1 MARKKFPDLAEDFSE
16 SVPAHF
22 DTPQAP
28 QARPEN
34 ESTYISRAVASQIEN
49 SRQNKVIENRN
60 LELGMS
66 QGRKGLKLKRMT
78 MAFSDMNYDFMRTY
92 ARQKGI
98 SATQLVNDLLSELR
112 KAVYKY

>member
-1 MARKKFPDLAEDFSE
+1 MARKKFPDLAENFSG
-16 SVPAHF
+16 SVPEHF
-22 DTPQAP
+22 DVPQVH
-28 QARPEN
+28 

-49 SRQNKVIENRN
+49 SRRERRN

-98 SATQLVNDLLSELR
+98 TATQLVNDLLSELR

>member
-16 SVPAHF
+16 SVPEHF
-22 DTPQAP
+22 DAP
-28 QARPEN
+28 QVH

-49 SRQNKVIENRN
+49 SRRERRN

-78 MAFSDMNYDFMRTY
+78 MAFSDMNYDFMRSY

-98 SATQLVNDLLSELR
+98 TATQLVNDLLSELR

>member
-16 SVPAHF
+16 SVPEHF
-22 DTPQAP
+22 DAP
-28 QARPEN
+28 QVH

-49 SRQNKVIENRN
+49 SRRERRN

-78 MAFSDMNYDFMRTY
+78 MAFSDMNYDFMRTCAKKESRRLSLLMIY
-92 ARQKGI
+92 FRN
-98 SATQLVNDLLSELR
+98 SAKPFININAFYYS
-112 KAVYKY
+112 Y

>member
-1 MARKKFPDLAEDFSE
+1 MARKKFPDLAENFSE
-16 SVPAHF
+16 SIPETA
-22 DTPQAP
+22 DNIP
-28 QARPEN
+28 QARTEN
-34 ESTYISRAVASQIEN
+34 ESTYISRAVENQIEN

-78 MAFSDMNYDFMRTY
+78 MAFSDVNYDFMRTY

-98 SATQLVNDLLSELR
+98 TATQLVNDLLSELR

>member
-1 MARKKFPDLAEDFSE
+1 MARKKFPDLAENFSE
-16 SVPAHF
+16 SIPETA
-22 DTPQAP
+22 DNIPQVSH
-28 QARPEN
+28 EN
-34 ESTYISRAVASQIEN
+34 EGTYISRAVATQIEN
-49 SRQNKVIENRN
+49 SRQDKVIENRN

-78 MAFSDMNYDFMRTY
+78 MAFSDVNYDFMRTY

-98 SATQLVNDLLSELR
+98 TATQLVNDLLSELR

>member
-1 MARKKFPDLAEDFSE
+1 MARKKFPDLAEDFAE
-16 SVPAHF
+16 SVPAPV
-22 DTPQAP
+22 DTPQV
-28 QARPEN
+28 RPEN

-49 SRQNKVIENRN
+49 SRQDKVIENRN

>member
-1 MARKKFPDLAEDFSE
+1 MARKKFPDLAEDFAG
-16 SVPAHF
+16 SVPAAI
-22 DTPQAP
+22 DNLQV
-28 QARPEN
+28 RPEN
-34 ESTYISRAVASQIEN
+34 ESTYISRAAASQVEN
-49 SRQNKVIENRN
+49 SSQDKDKTENRN

-98 SATQLVNDLLSELR
+98 TATQLVNDLLSELR

>member
-1 MARKKFPDLAEDFSE
+1 MARKKFPDIAEDFAE
-16 SVPAHF
+16 SVPTHF
-22 DTPQAP
+22 DTP

-34 ESTYISRAVASQIEN
+34 ENTYIKRAIANQIEN
-49 SRQNKVIENRN
+49 SRQEKVIENRN

-78 MAFSDMNYDFMRTY
+78 MAFSDINYDFMRTY

-98 SATQLVNDLLSELR
+98 SATQLINDLLSELR

>member
-16 SVPAHF
+16 SFPEHF
-22 DTPQAP
+22 DAP
-28 QARPEN
+28 QVH

-49 SRQNKVIENRN
+49 SRRERRN

-98 SATQLVNDLLSELR
+98 TATQLVNDLLSELR

>member
-1 MARKKFPDLAEDFSE
+1 MARKKFPDLTENFAERVSE
-16 SVPAHF
+16 TDTSSQAHS
-22 DTPQAP
+22 
-28 QARPEN
+28 EN
-34 ESTYISRAVASQIEN
+34 ESTYISRAATNQIEN
-49 SRQNKVIENRN
+49 LRQEKVVENRN

-98 SATQLVNDLLSELR
+98 TATQLVNDLLSELR

>member
-1 MARKKFPDLAEDFSE
+1 MARKKFPDLAEDFAE
-16 SVPAHF
+16 SVQASM
-22 DTPQAP
+22 DTPQV
-28 QARPEN
+28 RTEN

-49 SRQNKVIENRN
+49 SRQDKVNENRN

-98 SATQLVNDLLSELR
+98 TATQLVNDLLSELR

>member
-16 SVPAHF
+16 SVPEHF
-22 DTPQAP
+22 DAP
-28 QARPEN
+28 QVH

-49 SRQNKVIENRN
+49 SRRESRN

-98 SATQLVNDLLSELR
+98 TATQLVNDLLSELR

>member
-16 SVPAHF
+16 SIPATTDNIQQVRH
-22 DTPQAP
+22 
-28 QARPEN
+28 EN
-34 ESTYISRAVASQIEN
+34 ENTYISRAVASQIEN
-49 SRQNKVIENRN
+49 SRQDKVTENRN

-98 SATQLVNDLLSELR
+98 TATQLVNDLLSELR

>member
-16 SVPAHF
+16 SIPATTDNIQQVRH
-22 DTPQAP
+22 
-28 QARPEN
+28 EN

-49 SRQNKVIENRN
+49 SRQDKVTENRN

-98 SATQLVNDLLSELR
+98 TATQLVNDLLSELR

>member
-16 SVPAHF
+16 SVPEHF
-22 DTPQAP
+22 DVPQVH
-28 QARPEN
+28 

-49 SRQNKVIENRN
+49 SRRESRN

-78 MAFSDMNYDFMRTY
+78 MAFSDMNYDFMRSY

-98 SATQLVNDLLSELR
+98 TATQLVNDLLSELR